1 VSAGIFLGS
10 AVLCGALIPGG
21 KHQREQT
28 GAPAGL

>member
-1 VSAGIFLGS
+1 VSAGIFLAS